1 MATMEAIRSIR
12 IESNQNTQFSWTSL
26 PTTYE
31 SFRLYCS
38 WNSERFTSTDVMK
51 IRAGNGSVS
60 SSNIYGLQELRSI
73 WVSGSSS
80 TNSIGTDYGHNGF
93 SHQYGTTGLSG
104 YSANSCAVVDIFGV
118 SDTDVYSSMTSQYG
132 CNGQYAM
139 RLNSVDPSGA
149 STDSNCIYQGG
160 LYRDTVAID
169 SIGVAMTSGFM
180 LSGSEFHLYGLNAS

>member
-12 IESNQNTQFSWTSL
+12 IESNQNTGFSWTGL

-38 WNSERFTSTDVMK
+38 WNSERFTAADVMK

-60 SSNIYGLQELRSI
+60 ASGIYGLQELRSI

-80 TNSIGTDYGHNGF
+80 TNSLGTDYGQNGF
-93 SHQYGTTGLSG
+93 AHNYGTTGRSG
-104 YSANSCAVVDIFGV
+104 YSANSCAVIDIFG
-118 SDTDVYSSMTSQYG
+118 VYSSMTSQYG

-149 STDSNCIYQGG
+149 SSDSNAIYQGG

-169 SIGVAMTSGFM
+169 SIGVAMTGGFM
-180 LSGSEFHLYGLNAS
+180 LSGSEYHLYGLNAS